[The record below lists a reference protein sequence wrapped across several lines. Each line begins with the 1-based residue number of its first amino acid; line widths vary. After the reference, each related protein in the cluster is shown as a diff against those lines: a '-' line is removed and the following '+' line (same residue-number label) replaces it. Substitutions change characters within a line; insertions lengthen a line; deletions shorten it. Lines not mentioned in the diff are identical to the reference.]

1 MNINIISYYLLIGVI
16 VNAVYDFL
24 ISNIDREDLR
34 FDMLQRVL
42 VGLFWPVYIVL
53 LIINFII
60 NYINGKDK

>member
-1 MNINIISYYLLIGVI
+1 MNTIIISYYLLIGVI
-16 VNAVYDFL
+16 VNAIYDFL

-42 VGLFWPVYIVL
+42 VGLFWPAYIVL

-60 NYINGKDK
+60 NYINGKDE

>member
-1 MNINIISYYLLIGVI
+1 VNINFISYYLLIGVI

-34 FDMLQRVL
+34 FDMSQRFL
-42 VGLFWPVYIVL
+42 VGLFWPAYMVL